1 MTEGMLH
8 AILAE
13 AQAKAGKEGDQAL
26 PEGRRL
32 TLYAAHDGVGLTVTK
47 LESLK
52 LEAGIIRA
60 RNDKGETFLLSLEDV
75 FAAATESGGSG
86 GSSGRKAGFVG

>member
-1 MTEGMLH
+1 MTDAMLH
-8 AILAE
+8 AILTE
-13 AQAKAGKEGDQAL
+13 AQAKAGKEGEHAL

-47 LESLK
+47 VVSVRV
-52 LEAGIIRA
+52 EAGIVRA
-60 RNDKGETFLLSLEDV
+60 SNDKGEGFVLSIEDV
-75 FAAATESGGSG
+75 FAAAIEAGGSG